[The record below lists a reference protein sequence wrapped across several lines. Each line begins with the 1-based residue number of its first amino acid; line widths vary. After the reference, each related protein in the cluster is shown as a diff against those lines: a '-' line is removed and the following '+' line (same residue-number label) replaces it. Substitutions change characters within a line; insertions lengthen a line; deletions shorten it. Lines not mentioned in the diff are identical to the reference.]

1 MGKGKRDGREGKR
14 GGRDR
19 GGGRKGGVCVI
30 GVGGDR
36 RGHVTKIVNSGPP
49 II

>member
-1 MGKGKRDGREGKR
+1 MGKGKREGREGKG

-19 GGGRKGGVCVI
+19 EGGKGGGVCVI

-36 RGHVTKIVNSGPP
+36 RP
-49 II
+49 